1 MQIVLIVVAVIF
13 VVYIMVKWLI
23 GSSSNEV
30 SDKGES
36 GGQMDRSLTMVTDR
50 KEQITPHFKAA
61 EFVCPCGCS
70 NFRISRLLV
79 ERLEAFRP
87 MLEQLTG
94 SEHPI
99 TVRSGYRCPKHNAAV
114 KGASNSFHMKGC
126 AADISVP
133 GMADIDL
140 HKLLYVAWHT
150 AKAGG
155 LGFYDWGAHVDL
167 GPVRQWD
174 ERSTK
179 TPFV

>member
-1 MQIVLIVVAVIF
+1 MQIVIIAAAVIF
-13 VVYIMVKWLI
+13 VIYLWAKWLI

-50 KEQITPHFKAA
+50 KEQITPHFNAA
-61 EFVCPCGCS
+61 EFVCPDGCPD
-70 NFRISRLLV
+70 FKISRLLV

-87 MLEQLTG
+87 ILEQLTG

-99 TVRSGYRCPKHNAAV
+99 TVPSGYRCLKHNTAK
-114 KGASNSFHMKGC
+114 KGATNSFHMKGC

-133 GMADIDL
+133 GMAVIDL

-150 AKAGG
+150 AKVGG

-167 GPVRQWD
+167 GPVRLWD